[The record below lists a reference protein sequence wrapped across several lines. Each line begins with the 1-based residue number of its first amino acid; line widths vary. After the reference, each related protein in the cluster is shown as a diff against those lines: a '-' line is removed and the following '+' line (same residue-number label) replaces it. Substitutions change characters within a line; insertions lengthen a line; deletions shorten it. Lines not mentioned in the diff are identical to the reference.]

1 MFLVLLYLGHAQLIA
16 DLLRYGVPIDA
27 KNSLGE
33 TALHLAAYSG
43 KLLITEQ
50 LVDKG
55 ANVDALNN
63 DHETPLFYA
72 ARCAKL
78 IRKSN
83 TFPR

>member
-1 MFLVLLYLGHAQLIA
+1 MFVILLYVGHAQLIA

-43 KLLITEQ
+43 KLLIAEQ

-55 ANVDALNN
+55 ANIDALN
-63 DHETPLFYA
+63 DDLETPLFYA
-72 ARCAKL
+72 ARYL
-78 IRKSN
+78 
-83 TFPR
+83 